1 MIPSELPRDEDELFA
16 ILLSDFGMSR
26 DDAAD
31 FLSATPSQQE
41 AMARGY
47 RRSSWGRQ
55 PDRWA
60 LFLAIVNILVTVGGV
75 VSGLAGAGSA
85 VLALKAA
92 L

>member
-16 ILLSDFGMSR
+16 ILLSEFGMTR
-26 DDAAD
+26 EDATD
-31 FLSATPSQQE
+31 FLSCTQSQQE

-47 RRSSWGRQ
+47 RRSSWGQ
-55 PDRWA
+55 SPSKWA
-60 LFLAIVNILVTVGGV
+60 LFLAVVNLLVTVGGV

>member
-1 MIPSELPRDEDELFA
+1 MTPAELPQDEDELVA
-16 ILLSDFGMSR
+16 LLLSEFGMTR
-26 DDAAD
+26 EDASD
-31 FLSATPSQQE
+31 FLSCTGPQQQ

-47 RRSSWGRQ
+47 RRSAWGQQ

-60 LFLAIVNILVTVGGV
+60 LFLAIVNVLVTIAGV

-85 VLALKAA
+85 VLSLKAV

>member
-1 MIPSELPRDEDELFA
+1 MTPLELPQDEDELFA
-16 ILLSDFGMSR
+16 ILLSEFGMSR
-26 DDAAD
+26 EEALD
-31 FLSATPSQQE
+31 FLSCTREQQE
-41 AMARGY
+41 AMARAY
-47 RRSSWGRQ
+47 RNSSWGQR

-60 LFLAIVNILVTVGGV
+60 LFLAVVNILVTVGGV